1 MAKRINVRLIM
12 QLHDSGM
19 SQNGIAATRHM
30 SKSSISKA
38 IRYVR
43 HEITSF
49 FLNSGLDTSIIERG
63 DLNCITI

>member
-1 MAKRINVRLIM
+1 LIVNDFSPI
-12 QLHDSGM
+12 LWCEHDMVLTHPFGM
-19 SQNGIAATRHM
+19 C
-30 SKSSISKA
+30 KA
-38 IRYVR
+38 IRLVR